1 MMLES
6 QIREVFEYQIS
17 YLKQL
22 PSGTLRE
29 ILNKMDFSDT
39 HVKILTGVR
48 RCGKSTV
55 LFQLTKKEGNPNI
68 LSFEDPR
75 LSLFE
80 VNDFFKLEKIFE
92 ANGGNGIFFFD
103 EIQNIKGWERYVRVL
118 HDQKKKVII
127 TGSNARIL
135 SAEFG
140 TSLTGRQ
147 ISYEIFPFSFSE
159 YLNHFEA
166 TANLANFS
174 DYLALG
180 GFPEYL
186 TSKKIDV
193 LINLFN
199 DLIYRDIVARHG
211 LRNPNIVRELGV
223 FLASNIGKVFSFNNL
238 VKNFDLG
245 SGNTV
250 KTYISY
256 FEDAFLFFAI
266 PRFSYSFQ
274 QQIKNPK
281 KIYGIDTGLITTLSM
296 SFSKDKGR
304 LLENKVFIHL
314 KRMGKEIY
322 YYQQKGECDFIVS
335 KNNHVEFAAQ
345 VCYDLT
351 PENLDRELNGLLEA
365 MAELN
370 LQEGYIF
377 TMDQQEQLEKGGKK
391 IQVIPVWKWMLEPA

>member
-6 QIREVFEYQIS
+6 QIKEVFDYQNN

-22 PSGTLRE
+22 PPGTPRE
-29 ILNKMDFSDT
+29 ILNTIDFSDT

-55 LFQLTKKEGNPNI
+55 LYQLTTKEGISNI

-80 VNDFFKLEKIFE
+80 VNDFFKLERIFE
-92 ANGGNGIFFFD
+92 ANGRNDIYFYD
-103 EIQNIKGWERYVRVL
+103 EIQNVKGWERYVRVL
-118 HDQKKKVII
+118 HDQKKRVVI

-135 SAEFG
+135 SKELG

-174 DYLALG
+174 DYLMLG

-186 TSKKIDV
+186 TSKKNDV
-193 LINLFN
+193 LIGLFN
-199 DLIYRDIVARHG
+199 DLIYRDIVVRHG
-211 LRNPNIVRELGV
+211 LRNPDIVRELGV
-223 FLASNIGKVFSFNNL
+223 FLASNIGKVFSYNNL

-256 FEDAFLFFAI
+256 FEDAFLFFTI

-274 QQIKNPK
+274 QQVKNPK
-281 KIYGIDTGLITTLSM
+281 KIYGIDTGLIATLSM

-314 KRMGKEIY
+314 KRMGKEIH
-322 YYQQKGECDFIVS
+322 YYQQNGECDFIVS
-335 KNNHVEFAAQ
+335 KNKHVEFAVQ
-345 VCYDLT
+345 VCYELT
-351 PENLDRELNGLLEA
+351 PENLDREMNGLLEA
-365 MAELN
+365 MTELN

-377 TMDQQEQLEKGGKK
+377 TMDQQEQLEKEGKK
-391 IQVIPVWKWMLEPA
+391 IRVIPVWKWMTEQT